1 MHSVPA
7 RRRSGQAARRADSP
21 RGARWERSAATI
33 SCKGIPNL
41 ALIPDLTRELKST
54 QLKTTEVIARFCLR
68 VIVLV
73 IFAAFGSIG
82 FGRSLTALLW
92 MSTILSAVLATLE
105 REQPLDRALN
115 HWDETMAYAAL
126 CCLVSGFDPVLI

>member
-1 MHSVPA
+1 MAP
-7 RRRSGQAARRADSP
+7 
-21 RGARWERSAATI
+21 
-33 SCKGIPNL
+33 L
-41 ALIPDLTRELKST
+41 PDLTRELKST
-54 QLKTTEVIARFCLR
+54 QLKSIEVIVRFSLR
-68 VIVLV
+68 MIILV

-105 REQPLDRALN
+105 HEEPLDTALN

>member
-1 MHSVPA
+1 MRSVPA
-7 RRRSGQAARRADSP
+7 RRRSGQACPRRPARQIRSTS
-21 RGARWERSAATI
+21 RSAATI
-33 SCKGIPNL
+33 SRKGIPNL
-41 ALIPDLTRELKST
+41 ARLPDLTRELKST
-54 QLKTTEVIARFCLR
+54 QLKSTEVIVRFCLR
-68 VIVLV
+68 MIILV

-105 REQPLDRALN
+105 REQPLDTALN

-126 CCLVSGFDPVLI
+126 CCLVSGSTLS

>member
-1 MHSVPA
+1 MA
-7 RRRSGQAARRADSP
+7 R
-21 RGARWERSAATI
+21 
-33 SCKGIPNL
+33 L
-41 ALIPDLTRELKST
+41 PDLTRELKST
-54 QLKTTEVIARFCLR
+54 QLKSTEVIVRFCLR
-68 VIVLV
+68 MIILV

-105 REQPLDRALN
+105 REQPLDTALN

-126 CCLVSGFDPVLI
+126 CCLVSGSTLS

>member
-1 MHSVPA
+1 MAP
-7 RRRSGQAARRADSP
+7 
-21 RGARWERSAATI
+21 
-33 SCKGIPNL
+33 L
-41 ALIPDLTRELKST
+41 PDLTRELKST
-54 QLKTTEVIARFCLR
+54 QLKSTEVIVRFCLR
-68 VIVLV
+68 MIILV

-92 MSTILSAVLATLE
+92 MSTILSAVLATFE
-105 REQPLDRALN
+105 REQPLDAALN